1 MERKKTGFYND
12 LFKRFFLGLAIGVA
26 AITPGLSAGVITA
39 AAGLYE
45 PVVHALVQF
54 PKEYRKSIGFL
65 LPLGLGAGSGVI
77 LFSRVMERLML
88 TAKFQVIYVFLGL
101 VAGSIPALFKEAN
114 QQGFR
119 KNFLWA
125 SAITFG
131 LVLGTGRLLAWFP
144 QHTAARELAA
154 ATAFLGG
161 AVLAFGTII
170 PGISSSLILM
180 YLGLYEKLLAA
191 FTGLDLPVLII
202 MAAGFGLTALFLLK
216 LVDLLFRRYRGFAYY
231 GVIGFLFSS
240 MVMIFPGFRGGLL
253 LLLDGLLLLAS
264 AALSFGLMRLKTK
277 D

>member
-125 SAITFG
+125 SAIAFG

>member
-1 MERKKTGFYND
+1 MERKKTGFSRD
-12 LFKRFFLGLAIGVA
+12 LLKRFFLGLAIGVA
-26 AITPGLSAGVITA
+26 AITPGLSAGVIAA

-45 PVVHALVQF
+45 PVIHALVHF
-54 PKEYRKSIGFL
+54 PKEYRKSIVFL
-65 LPLGLGAGSGVI
+65 LPLGLGAGSGI
-77 LFSRVMERLML
+77 LLFGRVMERLML

-101 VAGSIPALFKEAN
+101 VAGSMPALFKEAN
-114 QQGFR
+114 RRGFR
-119 KNFLWA
+119 KRFLWA
-125 SAITFG
+125 AVVAFG

-144 QHTAARELAA
+144 QQTAGQKLEA
-154 ATAFLGG
+154 ATALLGG

-191 FTGLDLPVLII
+191 FIGWDWPVLI
-202 MAAGFGLTALFLLK
+202 MLAVGFGLTALLMLK
-216 LVDLLFRRYRGFAYY
+216 LVDLLFQRYLGFAYY
-231 GVIGFLFSS
+231 GVIGFLFGS
-240 MVMIFPGFRGGLL
+240 MVMIFPGFRRGFL